1 MPGFPSRVRGLL
13 RDPAVRFGL
22 KLGIAGLLAT
32 YLALVLR
39 LDEPTWALFTV
50 FVLMVTP
57 YVGTIM
63 EKSVLRI
70 FGTLIGAT
78 LGYLLMGWQQQPL
91 VFLPVV
97 AGILAFC
104 VAMFG
109 QGLWAYGFFLCGLT
123 MIDVMQAG
131 LGDPQM
137 SWHYALTR
145 AEEVVLGILVAV
157 VVQSVVWPRYAWV
170 EFEKSL
176 KDMLAD
182 IRGMLVSRLDTLFEG
197 GEADTAERIR
207 KLPLRVGKMRT
218 LIGFGANESHDFHK
232 WVPVFEEI
240 TDQLNLMALGMA
252 ALSKPLPPSQRPHAE
267 IQSRMQA
274 IGRALGDG
282 LQALATGAPAD
293 DAFRQIQTAQAQL
306 TECLETARKQGD
318 LGAGEP
324 GYLYS
329 LAHHFQ
335 ALIELAEAFA
345 VIHERLALIASGET
359 GRLPSA
365 PLRGPSLPSIFWIR
379 LGIKGGLAVA
389 IALLLENWLHPP
401 GGDLLAISAWILLVR
416 GPTAPAGRGDWR
428 AFHGALLSIAAW
440 LVLGIILLW
449 AHPFLASYAA
459 MNIVLFA
466 LLFLWGY
473 IFYGRNPMTTPM
485 LVGMLMIV
493 GIFGLNAQKPV
504 SFQDIADL
512 SLGMALA
519 ILLSALIRRL
529 IWPSLPQREILSRL
543 RELSQISRRLMG
555 EGARELAPAERG
567 RLALIP
573 GEVSAR
579 LELLR
584 RPVVA
589 DGDAGRIREYL
600 QCAHRGAM
608 ILSAAAS
615 QRTKWPPGLRAEP
628 ACAKAASLG
637 DDFRDQ
643 LLASEERLDGSMS
656 PGKPL
661 PGFEEAF
668 HAKTRA
674 MTDLC
679 QASSPRLS
687 PAEWLG
693 LLAFCKRMEEAG
705 EAILR
710 ATRLSSELD
719 WSALKK
725 DRSL

>member
-1 MPGFPSRVRGLL
+1 MREFL
-13 RDPAVRFGL
+13 RDPAIRFGL

-32 YLALVLR
+32 YLALFLR

-70 FGTLIGAT
+70 FGTIIGAI
-78 LGYLLMGWQQQPL
+78 LGYLLLGWQQQPFL
-91 VFLPVV
+91 FLPVV

-131 LGDPQM
+131 LGDPEM
-137 SWHYALTR
+137 SWRYALSR

-157 VVQSVVWPRYAWV
+157 VVQSVLWPRYAWV

-176 KDMLAD
+176 KDVLTD
-182 IRGMLVSRLDTLFEG
+182 IEGLLIPRLDSLFEG

-207 KLPLRVGKMRT
+207 KLPLRVGKMRS
-218 LIGFGANESHDFHK
+218 LIGFGANESHRFHQ

-267 IQSRMQA
+267 LQSRMQDL
-274 IGRALGDG
+274 GRTLVTG
-282 LQALATGAPAD
+282 LRALATNTPAD
-293 DAFRQIQTAQAQL
+293 ETLLQVQTAQSQL
-306 TECLETARKQGD
+306 VECLETARKQGD
-318 LGAGEP
+318 LDAEKRE
-324 GYLYS
+324 YIFS
-329 LAHHFQ
+329 LGHHFQ
-335 ALIELAEAFA
+335 ALIELAQAFA
-345 VIHERLALIASGET
+345 VIHEKLALIASGQI
-359 GRLPSA
+359 GSLPS
-365 PLRGPSLPSIFWIR
+365 PTLRGPSLPSIFWIR
-379 LGIKGGLAVA
+379 LGIKGGLAVTA
-389 IALLLENWLHPP
+389 ALFLENWLHPP

-428 AFHGALLSIAAW
+428 AFHGALISIAAW

-449 AHPFLASYAA
+449 VHPFLASYAV
-459 MNIVLFA
+459 MNIVLFS

-512 SLGMALA
+512 SLGMMLA

-543 RELSQISRRLMG
+543 RELSRLSLRVLG
-555 EGARELAPAERG
+555 DGSSQLSPAERG

-579 LELLR
+579 LGLLG
-584 RPVVA
+584 RPVLVDGQA
-589 DGDAGRIREYL
+589 DQMREYL
-600 QCAHRGAM
+600 RCLHRGAM
-608 ILSAAAS
+608 ILSAAAGQS
-615 QRTKWPPGLRAEP
+615 ADWPDGMKQEP
-628 ACAKAASLG
+628 AYVKAVSLEN
-637 DDFRDQ
+637 DFREQ
-643 LLASEERLDGSMS
+643 MLANEKLIDGRTAPADSVAQ
-656 PGKPL
+656 
-661 PGFEEAF
+661 FETAF
-668 HAKTRA
+668 NAKKSA
-674 MTDLC
+674 IADLC
-679 QASSPRLS
+679 RENAPRLP
-687 PAEWLG
+687 PAQWLN
-693 LLAFCKRMEEAG
+693 LLAFCRRMEEAG
-705 EAILR
+705 ETILR
-710 ATRLSSELD
+710 ATRLCSELD

-725 DRSL
+725 DSSL